1 MGFPYRKILCPI
13 DFDENSLAALDEAI
27 EVAHHFNAAIALVH
41 VIPIIVQYGE
51 VAIAPQIY
59 AQHENEARAK
69 LAALTEKKLVG
80 IIHEEIIYTGDITG
94 SILQSIGRFGPD
106 IVVMATHGR
115 SGIAHLILG
124 RVAEAVV
131 RKANCPVLTIRRA
144 HSS

>member
-106 IVVMATHGR
+106 IVAM
-115 SGIAHLILG
+115 
-124 RVAEAVV
+124 
-131 RKANCPVLTIRRA
+131 
-144 HSS
+144 